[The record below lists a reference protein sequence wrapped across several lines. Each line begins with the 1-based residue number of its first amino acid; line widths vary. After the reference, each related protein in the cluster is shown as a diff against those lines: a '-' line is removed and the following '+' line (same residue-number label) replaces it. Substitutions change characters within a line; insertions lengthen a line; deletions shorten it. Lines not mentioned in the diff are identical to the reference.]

1 MNKKKNKC
9 NTEDHFRL
17 KSFICIK
24 NFLRAYLSAQRML
37 DFLKCYQPPK
47 TDDKSLHQQTR
58 LRESSVDELKKLR
71 KPPKYTL
78 SQRILQILLFL
89 VFGVVRSIISLAYSV
104 IAGTLFILVCTIWKS
119 FGSPESWRTPLKL
132 LWAALARILL
142 FSLGIYRINY
152 HGQPDSDARFI
163 ISNHTCF
170 FDGWLFLP
178 LLPRPLDKVELLE
191 IPVISDMWNV
201 FEGISVDRTKSCGMT
216 KVLLKSATNSNLPM
230 IQMFPEGATT
240 NGDYMLKFHLGAFL
254 SDLPLQPAAIRYT
267 LWGTSKKLSHLSFFH
282 NYPTHFIEFLCIP
295 AITVDIE
302 FLPTV
307 SLKRSQENDP
317 RQFADDVSL
326 VIANFLGIPVLN
338 LTSNTIYKVPQ
349 QKKKK
354 N

>member
-1 MNKKKNKC
+1 MMNRDLKIFKKLLI
-9 NTEDHFRL
+9 FV
-17 KSFICIK
+17 
-24 NFLRAYLSAQRML
+24 NFNLSKM
-37 DFLKCYQPPK
+37 FECLKCYQPPI
-47 TDDKSLHQQTR
+47 TNDKSMHQQTK
-58 LRESSVDELKKLR
+58 LRDASVEELKKLR

-78 SQRILQILLFL
+78 VQRIPQIFLFL
-89 VFGVVRSIISLAYSV
+89 AVGVIRALISLVYSL
-104 IAGTLFILVCTIWKS
+104 IAGTFFIIVCTFWKS
-119 FGSPESWRTPLKL
+119 IGSPESWRRPLKL

-142 FSLGIYRINY
+142 FLLGIYQINY

-178 LLPRPLDKVELLE
+178 LLPRPLDKIELLE
-191 IPVISDMWNV
+191 IPCYLEMWNV
-201 FEGISVDRTKSCGMT
+201 FEGISVDRTRSCGMT
-216 KVLLKSATNSNLPM
+216 KVLLDSATNSNRPM

-267 LWGTSKKLSHLSFFH
+267 LWGTTKKISHLSYFH
-282 NYPTHFIEFLCIP
+282 NYPSHWIEFLCIP

-326 VIANFLGIPVLN
+326 MIANFLGVPILN

-349 QKKKK
+349 QKKRRK
-354 N
+354 